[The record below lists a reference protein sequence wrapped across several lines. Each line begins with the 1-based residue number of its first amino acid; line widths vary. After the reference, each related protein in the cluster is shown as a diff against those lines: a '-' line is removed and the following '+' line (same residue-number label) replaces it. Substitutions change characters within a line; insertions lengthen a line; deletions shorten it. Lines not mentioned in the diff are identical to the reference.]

1 MTPQIHREFAE
12 SFAES
17 LLKLIEDLDDIVP
30 ERDSDNGP
38 GQEIPPIMPKQV
50 MGLLPRD
57 LTTLV
62 TKHRLRLEGTNHGGA
77 EIAALENEFRNL
89 KVAYANDAALKETID
104 EVDEDKMDF
113 DNAWK
118 HLSKTYGKLHEFF
131 GGLAT
136 VFPGTAT
143 VESDFSHLK
152 MTSNSHVTNMTDFSL
167 ESKLHA
173 KQFID
178 LQRLKLD

>member
-1 MTPQIHREFAE
+1 
-12 SFAES
+12 
-17 LLKLIEDLDDIVP
+17 
-30 ERDSDNGP
+30 
-38 GQEIPPIMPKQV
+38 
-50 MGLLPRD
+50 
-57 LTTLV
+57 
-62 TKHRLRLEGTNHGGA
+62 
-77 EIAALENEFRNL
+77 
-89 KVAYANDAALKETID
+89 
-104 EVDEDKMDF
+104 MDF
-113 DNAWK
+113 DVAWK
-118 HLSKTYGKLHEFF
+118 HLSKRYGKLHKFF

-167 ESKLHA
+167 ESKLYA